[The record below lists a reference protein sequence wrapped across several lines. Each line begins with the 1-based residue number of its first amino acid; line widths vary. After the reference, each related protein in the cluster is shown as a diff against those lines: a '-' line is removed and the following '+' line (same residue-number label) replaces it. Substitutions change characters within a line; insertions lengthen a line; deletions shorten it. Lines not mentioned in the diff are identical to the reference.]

1 MLAQSK
7 HFLLIYTAYS
17 SKASLCRTA
26 HKNSSCSA
34 LHSLDLWCPL
44 LEVQE
49 AKYRVRD
56 NMLTRFVF
64 GKRLLD
70 GALEASMGFMGC
82 MLVPEKTMMIHV
94 HT

>member
-1 MLAQSK
+1 M
-7 HFLLIYTAYS
+7 
-17 SKASLCRTA
+17 
-26 HKNSSCSA
+26 
-34 LHSLDLWCPL
+34 
-44 LEVQE
+44 EVQE